1 MSLKIELNYLDQM
14 DEKPAAYVYR
24 PAEGE
29 ARQDATRVVRRS
41 VSMRDARELGDALSL
56 DGPGVALVQQ
66 KSAVRDFY
74 DPDEV
79 RAVYYPEV
87 EALVVEATGA
97 GRVHVFDH
105 NVRCASRA
113 KRGES
118 GVQMPVKFAHNDYTE
133 RSGPQRVRDLLPD
146 EANDL
151 IRGRFAVINVWR
163 PIVGP
168 VEKQPLAICDARSI
182 APEDLV
188 ATDLRYRDRTGE
200 VYSLAFN
207 PEHRWLYFPNMEQ
220 HEVML
225 IKCYDSAADG
235 RARFTCHAAFDDP
248 SSAPDAAERES
259 VEVRTL
265 AFWES

>member
-1 MSLKIELNYLDQM
+1 
-14 DEKPAAYVYR
+14 
-24 PAEGE
+24 
-29 ARQDATRVVRRS
+29 
-41 VSMRDARELGDALSL
+41 
-56 DGPGVALVQQ
+56 
-66 KSAVRDFY
+66 
-74 DPDEV
+74 
-79 RAVYYPEV
+79 
-87 EALVVEATGA
+87 
-97 GRVHVFDH
+97 VHVFDH

-113 KRGES
+113 KRGQS

-133 RSGPQRVRDLLPD
+133 HSGPQRVRDLLPD
-146 EANDL
+146 QADEL